1 MGTQGNE
8 PLEIEVATLHDRLG
22 SAVPPLLLDV
32 REPWEIEIAAIDGAL
47 NIPLNE
53 LPRRAGELPA
63 DRPLAV
69 MCHHGGRSAM
79 ATGWLREQGYAR
91 AMNVAGGIDA
101 WSRLVDPA
109 VPRY

>member
-1 MGTQGNE
+1 MTNTGNE
-8 PLEIEVATLHDRLG
+8 PLEIEVAALRDRLG
-22 SAVPPLLLDV
+22 ADAPPLVIDV
-32 REPWEIEIAAIDGAL
+32 REPWEVEVAAISGAL

-53 LPRRAGELPA
+53 LPRRVAEIPA

-91 AMNVAGGIDA
+91 SMNVAGGIDA